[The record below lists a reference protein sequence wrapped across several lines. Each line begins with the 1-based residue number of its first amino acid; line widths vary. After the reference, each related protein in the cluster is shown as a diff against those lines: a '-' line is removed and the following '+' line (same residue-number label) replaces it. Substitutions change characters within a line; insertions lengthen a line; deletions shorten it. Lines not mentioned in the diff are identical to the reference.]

1 MIQHLTT
8 QPIVDANGQPTADM
22 EYHEI
27 SAAEYNKPENKN
39 NCILV
44 SELIAFLKDT
54 QPDQYQ
60 KMLDVADGDESVV
73 IRNIIDRVNSEMNA
87 KLRPATA
94 AHMKNNMELPQ
105 GTLSLLRQEEFNAG
119 LTGKFKLLYTKPANN
134 KTPEHDELYRKN
146 RLAIVRELRYSKNNT
161 NEIDVVIFVNG
172 FPVVTI
178 ELKNAL
184 TGQNHHNAIKQYM
197 TERPVKNE
205 KFFDFKRVL
214 VHFAMGTEQ
223 VFMTTHLNGEDT
235 RFFPFNVEYAN
246 VGVKYRDY
254 SGYRTSYMWYDV
266 LRRDNLLD
274 LIQNFIT
281 LQVDKEKV
289 YNPKKHQLEDKVSES
304 LIFPRFHQRRAV
316 HKLLNDVTE
325 RGAGHC
331 YLIQH
336 SAGSGKSNTITWLG
350 FRLSNL
356 FQHPTDDRALFDSI
370 IVVTDRRVLNDQ
382 LQANFRQFSTVPEKY
397 IL

>member
-184 TGQNHHNAIKQYM
+184 TGQESSQCYQ
-197 TERPVKNE
+197 T
-205 KFFDFKRVL
+205 
-214 VHFAMGTEQ
+214 
-223 VFMTTHLNGEDT
+223 
-235 RFFPFNVEYAN
+235 
-246 VGVKYRDY
+246 
-254 SGYRTSYMWYDV
+254 
-266 LRRDNLLD
+266 
-274 LIQNFIT
+274 
-281 LQVDKEKV
+281 V
-289 YNPKKHQLEDKVSES
+289 Y
-304 LIFPRFHQRRAV
+304 
-316 HKLLNDVTE
+316 
-325 RGAGHC
+325 
-331 YLIQH
+331 
-336 SAGSGKSNTITWLG
+336 
-350 FRLSNL
+350 
-356 FQHPTDDRALFDSI
+356 DRAPCQK
-370 IVVTDRRVLNDQ
+370 RKVL
-382 LQANFRQFSTVPEKY
+382 
-397 IL
+397 